1 MPELL
6 ILLGLAAL
14 SFLVILRRYGAKRWA
29 VEKRTQAPDP
39 AGQTFWR
46 VWLQRTPPRAAMGA
60 YRDRLTGT
68 LSTDP
73 IAGEAT
79 FVAKDGSTS
88 KLSDIRQVDMG
99 RRGTDFVNTWIEVRY
114 GDDGA
119 PSAVW
124 MNDGRWLGWGA
135 LLTDTNRRMADALS
149 ILRRADPTSDR
160 HP

>member
-6 ILLGLAAL
+6 VLLGLAAL
-14 SFLVILRRYGAKRWA
+14 AVLVILRRYGAKRWSDEA
-29 VEKRTQAPDP
+29 RTRAADP
-39 AGQTFWR
+39 AGQTFRR

-68 LSTDP
+68 LTTDP
-73 IAGEAT
+73 IAGHAS

-114 GDDGA
+114 GDDAA

-124 MNDGRWLGWGA
+124 MNDGRWLGWAA
-135 LLTDTNRRMADALS
+135 LLTHTNRRIADALS
-149 ILRRADPTSDR
+149 ILRRPDPTSDC